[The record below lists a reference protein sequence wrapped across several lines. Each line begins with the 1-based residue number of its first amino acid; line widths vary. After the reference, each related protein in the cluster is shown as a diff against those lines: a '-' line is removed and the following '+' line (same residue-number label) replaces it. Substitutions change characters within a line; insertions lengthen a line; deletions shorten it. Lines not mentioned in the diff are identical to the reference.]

1 MARYVLA
8 LLLVAIAAP
17 PVFGQNAM
25 QQSQKMQAAMA
36 DAQRKAIKKGDDRLS
51 CDALL
56 NELIAVTQ
64 DPAMQAAATKMGA
77 WSKEKQDA
85 LNAKA
90 AAAKGEMAIGMTMG
104 LMSGLV
110 SAFVP
115 GLGAIT
121 GGAGMAAQQAQ
132 AARQQA
138 EAARNVQTIAEM
150 GNMMMPILPNLM
162 RGERVITLAQE
173 RNCEW
178 MQGMMGQQ

>member
-1 MARYVLA
+1 MTRYVVA
-8 LLLVAIAAP
+8 LLLVAVAAR
-17 PVFGQNAM
+17 PVFGQNPM
-25 QQSQKMQAAMA
+25 QQSQKLQAAMVE
-36 DAQRKAIKKGDDRLS
+36 AQSKAIKKGDDKLS

-56 NELIAVTQ
+56 TELVSVTQ
-64 DPAMQAAATKMGA
+64 APAMQEAAIKMGA

-104 LMSGLV
+104 LISGLV

-132 AARQQA
+132 AAQQQA
-138 EAARNVQTIAEM
+138 EAARNVQRIAEM
-150 GNMMMPILPNLM
+150 GNVMMPILPNLM
-162 RGERVITLAQE
+162 RGERVITLAQT

-178 MQGMMGQQ
+178 MQGMMGQP